1 MNVTT
6 SNNVNENVK
15 QIWSKLCTIM
25 QLDIVLKHIIIGFYF
40 QNISK
45 VQFFKNIISFV
56 AYRIYKLKM
65 LCRFEKKN
73 ENYQSLR

>member
-1 MNVTT
+1 
-6 SNNVNENVK
+6 
-15 QIWSKLCTIM
+15 M

-40 QNISK
+40 QNNSK
-45 VQFFKNIISFV
+45 VQFFKNISFV

>member
-1 MNVTT
+1 
-6 SNNVNENVK
+6 
-15 QIWSKLCTIM
+15 M

-40 QNISK
+40 QNNSE

>member
-1 MNVTT
+1 
-6 SNNVNENVK
+6 
-15 QIWSKLCTIM
+15 M

-40 QNISK
+40 QNNSK

-65 LCRFEKKN
+65 FCRFEKKN
-73 ENYQSLR
+73 ENYQNLRKYVKIYLIKDMHYITMFIKSSQ